1 MKIRISLFT
10 LALAMSAAIPVE
22 AQSHHAGTNF
32 SHEISAGYVKG
43 IGTGKASGA
52 FLEAT
57 VGHTLADGLFL
68 GAGTGAREWN
78 YSVYPEKNSSFFLPV
93 FGDIRYTVPLKSA
106 TRPFIDVRGG
116 FLADITNA
124 GVGRF
129 IRPSVGVRYNNL
141 GISVGAEVMMCKYI
155 TETQTMT
162 GDVNVMGNPVYSTS
176 YSGTDRGKNSVFLS
190 VSYSF

>member
-1 MKIRISLFT
+1 MKTGFYLIAVVF
-10 LALAMSAAIPVE
+10 AMSATVSAA
-22 AQSHHAGTNF
+22 AQSRHTGTSF
-32 SHEISAGYVKG
+32 SHEISAGYVRG
-43 IGTGKASGA
+43 IGTEKADGA

-57 VGHTLADGLFL
+57 VGHMLGRGLFI

-78 YSVYPEKNSSFFLPV
+78 YSVYPDKNSSFMLPI
-93 FGDIRYTVPLKSA
+93 FGNIKYTVPFKSA

-129 IRPSVGVRYNNL
+129 IRPSIGVRYK
-141 GISVGAEVMMCKYI
+141 GFGFSVGTEVMMCKYI

-162 GDVNVMGNPVYSTS
+162 GEINALGNPVYSTS
-176 YSGTDRGKNSVFLS
+176 YSGTDRGKNSVFFS
-190 VSYSF
+190 ISYSF